1 MNPIRSCILC
11 RKRKPKS
18 ELFRIVS
25 KNSEAIFDNTQK
37 INQRSIY
44 ICRDKKC
51 IETCQNKISK
61 NKFTSKIS
69 LNNNSLYDVL
79 EYLKS
84 EVEEK

>member
-11 RKRKPKS
+11 RKRKPKN
-18 ELFRIVS
+18 ELFRIIS
-25 KNSEAIFDNTQK
+25 KNSEAIFDTTQK

-44 ICRDKKC
+44 ICREKKC
-51 IETCQNKISK
+51 IEACQNKINK
-61 NKFTSKIS
+61 NKFMVKIP
-69 LNNNSLYDVL
+69 LNSESLYELL